1 MKKVIGVVLTLLFA
15 STVSAGDATKGK
27 EKTGVCAGCHNADG
41 NSAIAMNPKIAGQG
55 AKYLAKQL
63 HDFKSGERK
72 NDIMKDQAGQLSDED
87 IANIA
92 AYYASQKVQHMAVEE
107 QFIKPGELLYRNG
120 DADRDIPACIACHG
134 ANGNGMAAA
143 GFPALGGQ
151 HAEYTKAQL
160 LAFRDGVRNNDANN
174 VMRDVVRKMS
184 DEQIE
189 IISKYLVGLH

>member
-1 MKKVIGVVLTLLFA
+1 M
-15 STVSAGDATKGK
+15 
-27 EKTGVCAGCHNADG
+27 
-41 NSAIAMNPKIAGQG
+41 
-55 AKYLAKQL
+55 
-63 HDFKSGERK
+63 
-72 NDIMKDQAGQLSDED
+72 LSDED
-87 IANIA
+87 SENVS

-134 ANGNGMAAA
+134 PNGNGMSAA

-151 HAEYTKAQL
+151 HADYTKAQL
-160 LAFRDGVRNNDANN
+160 LAFRDGLRNNDANN

-189 IISKYLVGLH
+189 TISKYLAGLH

>member
-15 STVSAGDATKGK
+15 STVTAGDAAKGK

-41 NSAIAMNPKIAGQG
+41 NSALAINPKLAGQS

-63 HDFKSGERK
+63 HDFKSGARD
-72 NDIMKDQAGQLSDED
+72 NATMKPMAAMLSDED
-87 IANIA
+87 IENVS

-134 ANGNGMAAA
+134 PNGNGMSAA

-151 HAEYTKAQL
+151 HADYTKAQL
-160 LAFRDGVRNNDANN
+160 LAFRDGLRNNDANN

-189 IISKYLVGLH
+189 TISKYLAGLH